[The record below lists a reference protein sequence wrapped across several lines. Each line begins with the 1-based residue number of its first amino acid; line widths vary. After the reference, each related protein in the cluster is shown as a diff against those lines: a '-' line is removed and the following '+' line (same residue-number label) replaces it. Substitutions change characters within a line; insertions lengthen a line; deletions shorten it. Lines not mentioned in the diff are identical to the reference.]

1 MSTADSNTNDL
12 SQGEIEQRVAILKR
26 FRELL
31 LEQRNRFRDY
41 LEVLD
46 KQQDMIRNRNT
57 EALLAHVDL
66 EEKIV
71 NDIFT
76 IQKVIDPLEDMYRA
90 GNADQDGEVPNL
102 KAALDELKAE
112 AIARSSRNRDL
123 LSQHMAELRSEI
135 KTLRQNPFS
144 ARRSVY
150 DNSGSASLVDIK
162 G

>member
-12 SQGEIEQRVAILKR
+12 SQGEIQQRVAILKR